1 MSAAKKGLGRGFDS
15 LIPTDLFDESFDP
28 TAQEDVQVSKLTQ
41 MAISKIK
48 PNPDQP
54 RRTFDEEAINELA
67 ESVREHG
74 VLQPII
80 VAPRGDGYI
89 IVAGERRYRASK
101 KAGIDKIP
109 VIIRT
114 LTDQNQLEV
123 SLIENIQRRDLNTI
137 ETATAYAKLR
147 DQFNMTNEQIA
158 KRVNKSVSAVVNT
171 MRLLKLPKE
180 VVMTIAEGRLSEG
193 QARPLIGQSD
203 DLVVQL
209 VPRIINE
216 EWSARKVEQYV
227 VNLKKAG
234 KQEASASKTKPDPHE
249 ADTQFLR
256 KRFDTNI
263 SIQTNTKGAGKIVI
277 PFKSSKD
284 FERIKKMLG

>member
-1 MSAAKKGLGRGFDS
+1 M
-15 LIPTDLFDESFDP
+15 
-28 TAQEDVQVSKLTQ
+28 
-41 MAISKIK
+41 
-48 PNPDQP
+48 
-54 RRTFDEEAINELA
+54 
-67 ESVREHG
+67 
-74 VLQPII
+74 
-80 VAPRGDGYI
+80 
-89 IVAGERRYRASK
+89 
-101 KAGIDKIP
+101 
-109 VIIRT
+109 
-114 LTDQNQLEV
+114 
-123 SLIENIQRRDLNTI
+123 
-137 ETATAYAKLR
+137 
-147 DQFNMTNEQIA
+147 
-158 KRVNKSVSAVVNT
+158 
-171 MRLLKLPKE
+171 PKE